1 MGYTRSGEGYAI
13 PFSDAARK
21 KAADTADYFAEA
33 RKRRRTAEAAGTAMP
48 TTPAPVGDVAASIQ
62 KQNEA
67 MGIKPPAQAGGA
79 AQAVPQNQPPIQG
92 AGQQPPV
99 GARRRRGATDAPFSK
114 TYLEGQA
121 ATKEWF
127 DTANRNRQD
136 RMAREAEQ
144 KQKSSVRIADMM
156 RKISQINR

>member
-21 KAADTADYFAEA
+21 KAADTADYFTEA
-33 RKRRRTAEAAGTAMP
+33 RKRRRAAEAAGAAMP
-48 TTPAPVGDVAASIQ
+48 TTPAPVGNVAASIQ

-92 AGQQPPV
+92 AGQPPV

-114 TYLEGQA
+114 AYAEGQA
-121 ATKEWF
+121 ATQKF
-127 DTANRNRQD
+127 FNDANINRQN
-136 RMAREAEQ
+136 RMAREEKERQDREA
-144 KQKSSVRIADMM
+144 RAAAIR
-156 RKISQINR
+156 RKTSQINR